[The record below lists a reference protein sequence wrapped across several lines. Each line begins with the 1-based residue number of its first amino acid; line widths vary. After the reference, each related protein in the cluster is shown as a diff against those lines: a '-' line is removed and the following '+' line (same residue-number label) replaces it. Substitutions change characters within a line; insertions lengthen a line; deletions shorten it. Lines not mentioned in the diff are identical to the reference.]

1 MHNLDTDRPL
11 LLWGAER
18 PFQLQLLAGLLR
30 LGLDVLALEE
40 TSEGKTLIDRI
51 HPKNKEGLQVL
62 EDFEGLLLWAPS
74 KELFFNAA
82 LSENSLLDF
91 KKLLGQKKAS
101 TQKIV
106 ALLPQIAFGQIEADH
121 EIYFPALV
129 GFGDEN
135 VFDKNLDLTLR
146 SGITGD
152 EIPTELLSIFDAVSF
167 VLSAVKS
174 KELPNRLWIQGSK
187 IEKTSLEKG
196 FKEITNQGALLNA
209 IAPLSYYYQKMSGK
223 IPQFKIHS
231 VSKVPSQVILANDF
245 FPTTLST
252 WERFLRDSYRI
263 YKTTPDSEI
272 LLHFRPTKSP

>member
-1 MHNLDTDRPL
+1 MVAARRQELPYPMRLYAIPNLWRY
-11 LLWGAER
+11 ER
-18 PFQLQLLAGLLR
+18 PQRGRLREHWQLNV
-30 LGLDVLALEE
+30 D
-40 TSEGKTLIDRI
+40 I
-51 HPKNKEGLQVL
+51 
-62 EDFEGLLLWAPS
+62 
-74 KELFFNAA
+74 
-82 LSENSLLDF
+82 
-91 KKLLGQKKAS
+91 
-101 TQKIV
+101 
-106 ALLPQIAFGQIEADH
+106 FGVQGIEADH

-167 VLSAVKS
+167 VLNAVKS

-231 VSKVPSQVILANDF
+231 VSKVPSQVTLANDF